1 MGKKY
6 KHPPVIEALCE
17 IQFEQNTSWTLT
29 VPGLLY
35 EQVRGLF
42 PKQREALRLNLGFS
56 STQGTL
62 SQEVGTTPLIQ
73 FLRSDEK
80 ALIQVGPYLL
90 AVNHLAPYPTWAEF
104 LPIIEQGI
112 QAYRKVAEPTTIR
125 RIGLRYINRIEIPG
139 ERIQLEEY
147 LEFYPFVGK
156 ALPQEFASFI
166 IGMQAPYE
174 NARDSLRLQLTT
186 GAIQTPHTITLL
198 LDIDYSLAQSGAVAL
213 DDLSQWIAGAHDHVE
228 QTFEGCIK
236 GPLRQ
241 LFEEI

>member
-17 IQFEQNTSWTLT
+17 IQFEQNTPWTLT
-29 VPGLLY
+29 IPGLLY
-35 EQVRGLF
+35 EQVRGQF

-73 FLRSDEK
+73 FLRNDEK

-90 AVNHLAPYPTWAEF
+90 AINHLVPYPTWAEF
-104 LPIIEQGI
+104 LPMIEQGF
-112 QAYRKVAEPTTIR
+112 QAYRQVAEPTTIR

-139 ERIQLEEY
+139 ERLQLEDY

-156 ALPQEFASFI
+156 ALPEDFGSFI
-166 IGMQAPYE
+166 VGIQAPYE
-174 NARDSLRLQLTT
+174 DARDSLQIQLTT
-186 GAIQTPHTITLL
+186 VVSQTPHTIALL
-198 LDIDYSLAQSGAVAL
+198 LDIDYFLVQPGAI
-213 DDLSQWIAGAHDHVE
+213 DLGNLPQWIADAHDRVE
-228 QTFEGCIK
+228 QAFEGCIK
-236 GPLRQ
+236 EPLRQ
-241 LFEEI
+241 LFEEV